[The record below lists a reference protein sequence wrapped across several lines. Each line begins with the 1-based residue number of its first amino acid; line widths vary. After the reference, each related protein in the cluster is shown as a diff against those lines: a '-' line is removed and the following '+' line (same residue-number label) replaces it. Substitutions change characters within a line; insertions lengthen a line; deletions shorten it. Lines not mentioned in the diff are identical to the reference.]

1 MESLST
7 IQKAIDYIEENLKN
21 DISIGQVAAAI
32 GYSEYHFLR
41 IFKRF
46 VGLTPASYIR
56 KRRISEIV
64 GSMENESGSRPIS
77 DIAFEY
83 GFNSK
88 ENFIRAF
95 KAEHHIL
102 PTEYRRHG
110 NSLKLYGRFEL
121 VPKCEGPLCDIV
133 ELDAFRI
140 VAFPSDEDD
149 PTNFWNRYN
158 VNGLSSRLSGGRTVT
173 DYGVCRWNASTE
185 RLDYWIG
192 VDERDAVG
200 DTRGTVTLSLSGG
213 LYGVFKTPPATH
225 IDFVGTIGKTWDYI
239 RDVWLPQSRYE
250 RRHDYEFERYVEES
264 RLFSET
270 IFIPIQIKSE

>member
-7 IQKAIDYIEENLKN
+7 IQKAVDYIEDNLKF
-21 DISIGQVAAAI
+21 DISIGQVADAI

-46 VGLTPASYIR
+46 VGLTPADYIR

-64 GSMENESGSRPIS
+64 ARMECGGRPIS

-95 KAEHHIL
+95 KSEHHIL

-121 VPKCEGPLCDIV
+121 VPRCEGPLCDVV
-133 ELDAFRI
+133 ELDAFRV
-140 VAFPSDEDD
+140 VAYKSDEDD
-149 PTNFWNRYN
+149 PTKFWNRYN
-158 VNGLSSRLSGGRTVT
+158 VNGLSSRLSGGRTVA
-173 DYGVCRWNASTE
+173 DYGVCRWNESTS

-192 VDERDAVG
+192 VDEREAAG
-200 DTRGTVTLSLSGG
+200 DTTGTVTLSLSGG
-213 LYGVFKTPPATH
+213 LYAVFKTTPASH
-225 IDFVGTIGKTWDYI
+225 VDFVATIGKTWDFI
-239 RDVWLPQSRYE
+239 RDVWLPQSRFE
-250 RRHDYEFERYVEES
+250 RRPDYEFERYVEES

-270 IFIPIQIKSE
+270 IFVPIRMKSE

>member
-7 IQKAIDYIEENLKN
+7 VQKAIDYIEENLKN

-46 VGLTPASYIR
+46 VGFTPASYIR

-64 GSMENESGSRPIS
+64 GRMESGDGSRPIS

-95 KAEHHIL
+95 KSEHHIL

-121 VPKCEGPLCDIV
+121 VPKCEGILCDIV
-133 ELDAFRI
+133 ELDAFRV
-140 VAFPSDEDD
+140 VAFPSDEED

-158 VNGLSSRLSGGRTVT
+158 VSGLSSRLSGGRTVA
-173 DYGVCRWNASTE
+173 DYGVCRWNASTA

-192 VDERDAVG
+192 IDERDAAG
-200 DTRGTVTLSLSGG
+200 DTSGTVTLSLSGG
-213 LYGVFKTPPATH
+213 LYGVFQTPPATH
-225 IDFVGTIGKTWDYI
+225 TDFVGTIGKTWDYI

-250 RRHDYEFERYVEES
+250 RRHDYEFERYVEKS

-270 IFIPIQIKSE
+270 IFVPIRIKKE

>member
-1 MESLST
+1 MESLAS
-7 IQKAIDYIEENLKN
+7 IQKALDYIEENLKN

-46 VGLTPASYIR
+46 VGLTPAGYIR

-64 GSMENESGSRPIS
+64 ETMERSGGSRPIS
-77 DIAFEY
+77 DIAFEF

-110 NSLKLYGRFEL
+110 NSLKLYSRFEL
-121 VPKCEGPLCDIV
+121 VPKFEGPLCDIV
-133 ELDAFRI
+133 ELDAFRV
-140 VAFPSDEDD
+140 VAFPSNEDD
-149 PTNFWNRYN
+149 PTKFWNRYN
-158 VNGLSSRLSGGRTVT
+158 VNGLSLRLSGGRTVT
-173 DYGVCRWNASTE
+173 DYGVCRWNPSTA

-192 VDERDAVG
+192 INERDAAG
-200 DTRGTVTLSLSGG
+200 DTNGTVTLSLSGG
-213 LYGVFKTPPATH
+213 LYGVFKTPPTTH
-225 IDFVGTIGKTWDYI
+225 IDFVSTIGKTWDYI

-250 RRHDYEFERYVEES
+250 RRSDYEFECYVEES

-270 IFIPIQIKSE
+270 IFVPIRIKNK

>member
-7 IQKAIDYIEENLKN
+7 IQKAVDYIEDNLKF
-21 DISIGQVAAAI
+21 DISIGQVADAI

-41 IFKRF
+41 IFKRL
-46 VGLTPASYIR
+46 VGLTPADYIR

-64 GSMENESGSRPIS
+64 ARMECGGRPIS

-95 KAEHHIL
+95 KSEHHIL

-121 VPKCEGPLCDIV
+121 VPRCEGPLCDVV
-133 ELDAFRI
+133 ELDAFRV
-140 VAFPSDEDD
+140 VAYPSDEDD
-149 PTNFWNRYN
+149 PTKFWNRYN
-158 VNGLSSRLSGGRTVT
+158 VNGLSSRLSGGRTVA
-173 DYGVCRWNASTE
+173 DYGVCRWNASTS
-185 RLDYWIG
+185 RLDYWTG
-192 VDERDAVG
+192 VDERDAAG
-200 DTRGTVTLSLSGG
+200 DTTGTITLTLSEG
-213 LYGVFKTPPATH
+213 LYGVFKTTPASHTE
-225 IDFVGTIGKTWDYI
+225 FVSTIGKTWDFI
-239 RDVWLPQSRYE
+239 RDVWLPQSRFE
-250 RRHDYEFERYVEES
+250 RRPDYEFERYVEES

-270 IFIPIQIKSE
+270 IFVPIRMKSE

>member
-1 MESLST
+1 MESLAS
-7 IQKAIDYIEENLKN
+7 IQKVIDYIEENLKN

-46 VGLTPASYIR
+46 VGFTPASYIR

-64 GSMENESGSRPIS
+64 GAMGHNDSSRPIS

-133 ELDAFRI
+133 ELDAFRV
-140 VAFPSDEDD
+140 VAFPSNEDD
-149 PTNFWNRYN
+149 PTKFWNRYN

-173 DYGVCRWNASTE
+173 DYGVCRWNSSAA

-192 VDERDAVG
+192 VNERDAAG
-200 DTRGTVTLSLSGG
+200 DTSGTVTLSLSGG
-213 LYGVFKTPPATH
+213 LYGVFKTPQATH
-225 IDFVGTIGKTWDYI
+225 IDFVSTIGKTWDYI

-250 RRHDYEFERYVEES
+250 RRRDYEFERYVEES

-270 IFIPIQIKSE
+270 IFVPVRIKNK

>member
-1 MESLST
+1 MERLGS
-7 IQKAIDYIEENLKN
+7 IQKAIDYIEDNLKN

-64 GSMENESGSRPIS
+64 GAMEQGGSSRPIS

-110 NSLKLYGRFEL
+110 NSLKLYSRFEL
-121 VPKCEGPLCDIV
+121 IPKFEGPLCDIV
-133 ELDAFRI
+133 ELDAFRV
-140 VAFPSDEDD
+140 VAFPSNEDD
-149 PTNFWNRYN
+149 PTKFWNRYN
-158 VNGLSSRLSGGRTVT
+158 VSGLSSRLSGGRTVT
-173 DYGVCRWNASTE
+173 DYGVCRWNPSAA

-192 VDERDAVG
+192 VNERDAAG
-200 DTRGTVTLSLSGG
+200 DTSGTVNLSLSGG

-225 IDFVGTIGKTWDYI
+225 IDFVSTIGKTWDYI

-250 RRHDYEFERYVEES
+250 RRRDYEFECYVEES

-270 IFIPIQIKSE
+270 IFVPVRIKNK